1 MTTERMPQKQIA
13 HTENMNPINARPE
26 KSRLR
31 SWRGAWLILAAIF
44 MLGGAGCS
52 FGGANRSPDIP
63 KLADDK
69 QQSSVRKRRRL
80 RPPINTTR
88 NLYEGSMWRGA
99 ASWGNLLRDHRAR
112 FRGDLL
118 TVVDL
123 QKIIKVPEVKP
134 ETQVQA
140 LQNQQQQQ
148 QQQEEEQQQAQA
160 ENADPILA
168 FLKRQEK
175 RLELI
180 DKEQNEILRSI
191 NSVEVQVVRV
201 LSNGNMVVRGV
212 HPPIF
217 RDRNRVKYIV
227 SVSGVVRPSDVDD
240 TNNINAIKLSK
251 AEYQIRRLVRR
262 SGANGNTRAASV
274 RRGRGL
280 FNRFGSFLKGSRSRA
295 RQ

>member
-1 MTTERMPQKQIA
+1 MAQSKNKFP
-13 HTENMNPINARPE
+13 MNAQPE
-26 KSRLR
+26 KSFNR
-31 SWRGAWLILAAIF
+31 SPRMAWVILAAIF
-44 MLGGAGCS
+44 ILGEAGCS
-52 FGGANRSPDIP
+52 FGGANKSPIIP
-63 KLADDK
+63 TQPGQNQL
-69 QQSSVRKRRRL
+69 STVRKQRRL

-88 NLYEGSMWRGA
+88 NLYEGSLWRGA

-148 QQQEEEQQQAQA
+148 QQQQEEAQA
-160 ENADPILA
+160 VEADPILA
-168 FLKRQEK
+168 FLQRQEK
-175 RLELI
+175 RREVI

-201 LSNGNMVVRGV
+201 LSNGNMLVRGV

-217 RDRNRVKYIV
+217 RDRNRIKYIV

-240 TNNINAIKLSK
+240 TNNVNAIKLSK
-251 AEYQIRRLVRR
+251 AEYKIRRLVRR
-262 SGANGNTRAASV
+262 EGPFNGASPAAAV
-274 RRGRGL
+274 RKGRGL
-280 FNRFGSFLKGSRSRA
+280 FNRLGSFLTGPRSRP
-295 RQ
+295 RQTPTPPANR

>member
-1 MTTERMPQKQIA
+1 MFQK
-13 HTENMNPINARPE
+13 ENIFPMNVQPE
-26 KSRLR
+26 KNRKRSSRM
-31 SWRGAWLILAAIF
+31 AWLILAAMF
-44 MLGGAGCS
+44 VLGEAGCS

-63 KLADDK
+63 QRIDD
-69 QQSSVRKRRRL
+69 QQQTTVRKRRRL

-88 NLYEGSMWRGA
+88 NLYEGSVLRGA

-134 ETQVQA
+134 ETQVQT
-140 LQNQQQQQ
+140 LQNQQQQQQ
-148 QQQEEEQQQAQA
+148 QQQEEEQQAQA
-160 ENADPILA
+160 AEADPILA
-168 FLKRQEK
+168 FLQRQEK

-191 NSVEVQVVRV
+191 NSVEMQVVRV
-201 LSNGNMVVRGV
+201 LSNGNMLVRGV

-227 SVSGVVRPSDVDD
+227 SISGVVRPSDVDD

-251 AEYQIRRLVRR
+251 AEYKIRRLVRR
-262 SGANGNTRAASV
+262 NGTNRASAASA

-280 FNRFGSFLKGSRSRA
+280 FNRLGSFLTGPRSRPRA
-295 RQ
+295 PANR

>member
-1 MTTERMPQKQIA
+1 MAQTEYLFP
-13 HTENMNPINARPE
+13 MNTLPE
-26 KSRLR
+26 KPRIRFSRL
-31 SWRGAWLILAAIF
+31 AWLILAAF
-44 MLGGAGCS
+44 FVLGAAGCS
-52 FGGANRSPDIP
+52 FGGANKSPAFARLP
-63 KLADDK
+63 DDR
-69 QQSSVRKRRRL
+69 QQTTLRKRRRL

-134 ETQVQA
+134 ETQVQT

-148 QQQEEEQQQAQA
+148 QQEQQEQA
-160 ENADPILA
+160 EAAEADPILA

-175 RLELI
+175 RLEVI

-201 LSNGNMVVRGV
+201 LSNGNMLVRGV
-212 HPPIF
+212 HPPVF

-227 SVSGVVRPSDVDD
+227 SISGVVRPSDVDD

-251 AEYQIRRLVRR
+251 AEYKIRRLVRR
-262 SGANGNTRAASV
+262 DGASPAATV

-280 FNRFGSFLKGSRSRA
+280 FDRLGSVLTGPRSRSRSTSRPPA
-295 RQ
+295 TR